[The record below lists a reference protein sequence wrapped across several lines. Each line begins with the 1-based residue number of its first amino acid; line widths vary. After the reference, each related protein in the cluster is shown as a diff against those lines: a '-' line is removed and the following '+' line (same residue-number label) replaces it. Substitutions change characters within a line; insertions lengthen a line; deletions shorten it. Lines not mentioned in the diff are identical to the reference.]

1 MATFDDQTQIDVVES
16 ANSVYCEPV
25 LGSHQRQSPEAVA
38 LTICTTLDVS
48 VTIQQLSMII
58 TQRTQLN

>member
-25 LGSHQRQSPEAVA
+25 LGSHQRQSPEALA
-38 LTICTTLDVS
+38 LTIYTLRNNS
-48 VTIQQLSMII
+48 VIATRKS
-58 TQRTQLN
+58 N